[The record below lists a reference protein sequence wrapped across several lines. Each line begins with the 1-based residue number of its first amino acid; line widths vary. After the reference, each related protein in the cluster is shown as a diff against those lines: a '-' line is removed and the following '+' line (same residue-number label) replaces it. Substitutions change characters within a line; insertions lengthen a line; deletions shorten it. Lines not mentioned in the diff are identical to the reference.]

1 MLTEEQIRLLRDPN
15 FAVVSTV
22 RRDGTPQTSVVWID
36 WDGEHAVFNTVVG
49 RVKERNLSRD
59 PRVAVCVWDREDPYR
74 YVAVEGVAE
83 LSTAGARDHVQSL
96 ARKYMGDEPFDV
108 PPDQTRVIVR
118 VTPSRVRPYGLD

>member
-1 MLTEEQIRLLRDPN
+1 M
-15 FAVVSTV
+15 
-22 RRDGTPQTSVVWID
+22 
-36 WDGEHAVFNTVVG
+36 
-49 RVKERNLSRD
+49 
-59 PRVAVCVWDREDPYR
+59 WDREDPYR